1 MQRMQNVKS
10 RQNAKNNETAWF
22 WKLTIVAH
30 RFHLISGSWVRLPDG
45 ALKNALHESVGR
57 FLLLFFKKAQSVV
70 PLGILEQGGGT
81 QVP

>member
-1 MQRMQNVKS
+1 MNSIYLFDDR
-10 RQNAKNNETAWF
+10 
-22 WKLTIVAH
+22 IVVNFNYQEDG
-30 RFHLISGSWVRLPDG
+30 RPVSLEEVLSSLLDGNG